1 MAERRSPN
9 SNPIQTGPSN
19 SGNSGNTNSNTSNT
33 STNNPPS
40 PIPTPPPTSAA
51 SSPQTS
57 QKSSKSSSIQ
67 KVQGSKFKNIK
78 KRFRSIRQNFNPISE
93 VIDYQVIGDFDFDG
107 SIPLYVDSK
116 EPEDDSIGL
125 TDDRNKAKYPQVKVN
140 VVKYDLSKIKI
151 TDNPDINFD
160 FVVSLK
166 DGLDGIPQL
175 WATKKFIKALEAEY
189 TKGRPFG
196 VNDIIEKKNIVV
208 VDIKPLKEKVEALRK
223 KELSINLNRNEI
235 KGQVE
240 VRKNLFVNSNYKVG
254 ADGSLEAIPTYEIE
268 ELIKYLSWVVSKPSS
283 NYDDRL
289 IPTNELGDFDGY
301 SKEEDIPEDS
311 PSEQTNTSTNENN
324 EPVSSPISL
333 YPPIGRKGT
342 TANET
347 VFKDGKYWEWDGEF
361 ESWIEDKGAI
371 GNSGKRP
378 KPKL

>member
-9 SNPIQTGPSN
+9 SNPIQPGS
-19 SGNSGNTNSNTSNT
+19 SNSGNTNSNTSNT
-33 STNNPPS
+33 STNNPLP
-40 PIPTPPPTSAA
+40 PISTPPPTPAT

-57 QKSSKSSSIQ
+57 QKSSKSSIIE
-67 KVQGSKFKNIK
+67 KLTGSTRNKQT
-78 KRFRSIRQNFNPISE
+78 KRFRSIRQSLNPITE
-93 VIDYQVIGDFDFDG
+93 EIDYQVIGDFDVNG

-116 EPEDDSIGL
+116 EPEIPSIGL
-125 TDDRNKAKYPQVKVN
+125 TNDRDKAKYPQVNVN

-166 DGLDGIPQL
+166 DGLEGIPQL
-175 WATKKFIKALEAEY
+175 WATEKFHKALKAEY
-189 TKGRPFG
+189 KKGRPFG

-208 VDIKPLKEKVEALRK
+208 VDIKPLKQKVEALRK

-240 VRKNLFVNSNYKVG
+240 VRKNVFVNSNYKVG

-268 ELIKYLSWVVSKPSS
+268 ELLKYLSWVVSKPSS

-301 SKEEDIPEDS
+301 SNEEDIPEDS

-324 EPVSSPISL
+324 EPVSSSPSSYI
-333 YPPIGRKGT
+333 PIGRKGT

-347 VFKDGKYWEWDGEF
+347 VFKDGKYWEWDGEL
-361 ESWIEDKGAI
+361 ESWILDTGAN
-371 GNSGKRP
+371 GNYGKRLLN
-378 KPKL
+378 KL

>member
-9 SNPIQTGPSN
+9 SNPIQPGS
-19 SGNSGNTNSNTSNT
+19 SNSGNTNSNTSNT
-33 STNNPPS
+33 STNNPLS
-40 PIPTPPPTSAA
+40 PIPTPPPSAA

-57 QKSSKSSSIQ
+57 QKSSKSSIIE
-67 KVQGSKFKNIK
+67 KLTGSTRNKQTN
-78 KRFRSIRQNFNPISE
+78 RFRSIRQSLNPISE
-93 VIDYQVIGDFDFDG
+93 VIDYQVIGDFDVNG

-116 EPEDDSIGL
+116 EPETPISIGL
-125 TDDRNKAKYPQVKVN
+125 TNDRDKAKYPQVNVN
-140 VVKYDLSKIKI
+140 VVKYDLSKIKT

-166 DGLDGIPQL
+166 DGLEGIPQL
-175 WATKKFIKALEAEY
+175 WATEKFLQALKAEY

-208 VDIKPLKEKVEALRK
+208 IDIKPLKQKVEALRK

-240 VRKNLFVNSNYKVG
+240 VRKNVFVNSNYKVG

-268 ELIKYLSWVVSKPSS
+268 ELLKYLSWVVSKPSS

-301 SKEEDIPEDS
+301 NPEEEIGEDQ
-311 PSEQTNTSTNENN
+311 PSEQTDTQTTDTGDTAQPPLNQ
-324 EPVSSPISL
+324 
-333 YPPIGRKGT
+333 YPPIGRAGIED
-342 TANET
+342 AET
-347 VFKDGKYWEWDGEF
+347 VLKDGDYWIWSAEDEEWSFDIDAFERIKYRG
-361 ESWIEDKGAI
+361 G
-371 GNSGKRP
+371 
-378 KPKL
+378 

>member
-57 QKSSKSSSIQ
+57 QKSSKSSIIQ
-67 KVQGSKFKNIK
+67 KLTGSKRKNR
-78 KRFRSIRQNFNPISE
+78 KRKFRSIRQNFNPISE
-93 VIDYQVIGDFDFDG
+93 EIDYQVIGDFDFDG
-107 SIPLYVDSK
+107 IIPLYVDSK

-125 TDDRNKAKYPQVKVN
+125 TNDPKRAKYPQVKISVD
-140 VVKYDLSKIKI
+140 KYDLSKIKT

-175 WATKKFIKALEAEY
+175 WTTDKFLTALKAEY

-240 VRKNLFVNSNYKVG
+240 VRKHLFVNSNYKVG

-268 ELIKYLSWVVSKPSS
+268 ELLKYLSWVVSKPSS

-301 SKEEDIPEDS
+301 SNEEDIPEDS

-324 EPVSSPISL
+324 EAVSSPISL

-347 VFKDGKYWEWDGEF
+347 VFRDGKYWEWDGEF
-361 ESWIEDKGAI
+361 ESWIEDTGAN
-371 GNSGKRP
+371 GNYGK
-378 KPKL
+378 KLLNKL

>member
-9 SNPIQTGPSN
+9 SNPIQTGTS
-19 SGNSGNTNSNTSNT
+19 NSGNTNSNTSNT
-33 STNNPPS
+33 STNNPLS
-40 PIPTPPPTSAA
+40 PIPTPPPSAA
-51 SSPQTS
+51 ASPQTS
-57 QKSSKSSSIQ
+57 QKSSKSSIIE
-67 KVQGSKFKNIK
+67 KLTGSTRNKK
-78 KRFRSIRQNFNPISE
+78 KRFRSIRQNLNPISE
-93 VIDYQVIGDFDFDG
+93 EIDYQVIGDFDVNG

-116 EPEDDSIGL
+116 EPETPISIGL
-125 TDDRNKAKYPQVKVN
+125 TNDPTKAKYPQVNVN
-140 VVKYDLSKIKI
+140 VVKYDLSKIQT

-175 WATKKFIKALEAEY
+175 WATDKFLKALEAEY
-189 TKGRPFG
+189 TKGKPFG

-240 VRKNLFVNSNYKVG
+240 VRKNVFVNSNYKVG

-268 ELIKYLSWVVSKPSS
+268 ELLKYLSWVVSKPSS

-324 EPVSSPISL
+324 EAVSSPISL

-347 VFKDGKYWEWDGEF
+347 VFRDGKYWEWDGEF
-361 ESWIEDKGAI
+361 ESWIEDTGAN
-371 GNSGKRP
+371 GNYGK
-378 KPKL
+378 KLLNKL

>member
-9 SNPIQTGPSN
+9 SNPIQPGS
-19 SGNSGNTNSNTSNT
+19 SNSGNTNSNTSNT
-33 STNNPPS
+33 STNNPLP
-40 PIPTPPPTSAA
+40 PISTPPPTPAT

-57 QKSSKSSSIQ
+57 QKSSK
-67 KVQGSKFKNIK
+67 K
-78 KRFRSIRQNFNPISE
+78 KRFRSIRQNFNPITE
-93 VIDYQVIGDFDFDG
+93 EIDYQVIGDFDVNG

-116 EPEDDSIGL
+116 EPEIPSIGL
-125 TDDRNKAKYPQVKVN
+125 TNDINKAKYPQVNVN
-140 VVKYDLSKIKI
+140 VVKYDLSKIKT

-175 WATKKFIKALEAEY
+175 WATKKFLKALDVEY

-208 VDIKPLKEKVEALRK
+208 VDIKPLKQKVEALRK

-240 VRKNLFVNSNYKVG
+240 VRKNVFVNSNYKVG

-268 ELIKYLSWVVSKPSS
+268 ELLKYLSWVVSKPSS

-324 EPVSSPISL
+324 EPASSPISL
-333 YPPIGRKGT
+333 YPPVGRKGT

-347 VFKDGKYWEWDGEF
+347 VFKDGKYWEWDGEL
-361 ESWIEDKGAI
+361 ESWILDTGA
-371 GNSGKRP
+371 NGKRR
-378 KPKL
+378 KKLLNKL

>member
-9 SNPIQTGPSN
+9 SNPIQPGS
-19 SGNSGNTNSNTSNT
+19 SNSGNTNSNTSNT
-33 STNNPPS
+33 STNNPLP
-40 PIPTPPPTSAA
+40 PISTPPPTPAT

-57 QKSSKSSSIQ
+57 QKSSKSSIIE
-67 KVQGSKFKNIK
+67 KLTGSTRNKK
-78 KRFRSIRQNFNPISE
+78 KRFRSIRQNVNPISE
-93 VIDYQVIGDFDFDG
+93 EIDYQVIGDFDVNG

-116 EPEDDSIGL
+116 EPETPISIGL
-125 TDDRNKAKYPQVKVN
+125 TNDPTKAKYPQVNVN

-166 DGLDGIPQL
+166 DGLEGIPQL
-175 WATKKFIKALEAEY
+175 WATEKFHKELKSEY

-208 VDIKPLKEKVEALRK
+208 VDIKPLKQKVEALRK

-240 VRKNLFVNSNYKVG
+240 VRKNVFVNSNYKVG

-268 ELIKYLSWVVSKPSS
+268 ELLKYLSWVVSKPSS

-324 EPVSSPISL
+324 EPVSSSPSSYI
-333 YPPIGRKGT
+333 PIGRKGT

-347 VFKDGKYWEWDGEF
+347 VFKDGKYWEWDGEL
-361 ESWIEDKGAI
+361 ESWILDTGANGKGR
-371 GNSGKRP
+371 K
-378 KPKL
+378 KLLNKL

>member
-9 SNPIQTGPSN
+9 SNPIQTGTS
-19 SGNSGNTNSNTSNT
+19 NSGNTNSNTSNT
-33 STNNPPS
+33 STNNPLS
-40 PIPTPPPTSAA
+40 PIPTPPPSAA
-51 SSPQTS
+51 ASPQTS
-57 QKSSKSSSIQ
+57 QKSSKSSIIQ
-67 KVQGSKFKNIK
+67 KLTGSKLKNRK
-78 KRFRSIRQNFNPISE
+78 RRFRSIRQNVNPISE
-93 VIDYQVIGDFDFDG
+93 EIDYQVIGDFDVNG

-116 EPEDDSIGL
+116 EPETPISIGL
-125 TDDRNKAKYPQVKVN
+125 TKHPTKAKYPQVKVN
-140 VVKYDLSKIKI
+140 VVKYDLSKIKL

-166 DGLDGIPQL
+166 DGLEGIPQL
-175 WATKKFIKALEAEY
+175 WATEKFHKELKSEY

-268 ELIKYLSWVVSKPSS
+268 ELLKYLSWVVSKPSS

-324 EPVSSPISL
+324 EPASSPISL

-347 VFKDGKYWEWDGEF
+347 VFRDGKYWEWDGEF
-361 ESWIEDKGAI
+361 ESWIEDTGAN
-371 GNSGKRP
+371 GNYGK
-378 KPKL
+378 KLLNKL

>member
-9 SNPIQTGPSN
+9 SNPIQTGTS
-19 SGNSGNTNSNTSNT
+19 NSGNTNSNTSNT

-57 QKSSKSSSIQ
+57 QKSSKSSIIQ
-67 KVQGSKFKNIK
+67 KLIGSNRKNR
-78 KRFRSIRQNFNPISE
+78 KRKFRSIRQNFNPISE
-93 VIDYQVIGDFDFDG
+93 EIDYQVIGDFDFDG

-125 TDDRNKAKYPQVKVN
+125 TNDYKRAKYRQVNKS
-140 VVKYDLSKIKI
+140 VVKYDLSKINSP
-151 TDNPDINFD
+151 DNLDINFD

-268 ELIKYLSWVVSKPSS
+268 ELLKYLSWVVSKPSS

-347 VFKDGKYWEWDGEF
+347 VFRDGKYWEWDGEF
-361 ESWIEDKGAI
+361 ESWIEDTGAN
-371 GNSGKRP
+371 GNYGK
-378 KPKL
+378 KLLNKL

>member
-9 SNPIQTGPSN
+9 SNPIQTGTS
-19 SGNSGNTNSNTSNT
+19 NSGNTNSNTSNT
-33 STNNPPS
+33 STNNPLS
-40 PIPTPPPTSAA
+40 PIPTPPPSAA
-51 SSPQTS
+51 ASPQTS
-57 QKSSKSSSIQ
+57 QKSSKSSIIE
-67 KVQGSKFKNIK
+67 KLTGSTRNKK
-78 KRFRSIRQNFNPISE
+78 KRFRSIRQNLNPISE
-93 VIDYQVIGDFDFDG
+93 EIDYQVIGDFDVNG

-116 EPEDDSIGL
+116 EPETPISIGL
-125 TDDRNKAKYPQVKVN
+125 TNDPTKAKYRQVNVN
-140 VVKYDLSKIKI
+140 VVKYDLSKIQT

-175 WATKKFIKALEAEY
+175 WATDKFLKALEAEY
-189 TKGRPFG
+189 TKGKPFG

-240 VRKNLFVNSNYKVG
+240 VRKHLFVNSNYKVG

-268 ELIKYLSWVVSKPSS
+268 ELLKYLSWVVSKPSS

-324 EPVSSPISL
+324 EAVSSPISL

-347 VFKDGKYWEWDGEF
+347 VFRDGKYWEWDGEF
-361 ESWIEDKGAI
+361 ESWIEDTGAN
-371 GNSGKRP
+371 GNYGK
-378 KPKL
+378 KLLNKL

>member
-9 SNPIQTGPSN
+9 SNPIQTGTS
-19 SGNSGNTNSNTSNT
+19 NSGNTNSNTSNT
-33 STNNPPS
+33 STNNPLS
-40 PIPTPPPTSAA
+40 PIPTPPPSAA
-51 SSPQTS
+51 ASPQTS
-57 QKSSKSSSIQ
+57 QKSSKSSIIE
-67 KVQGSKFKNIK
+67 KLTGSTRNKK
-78 KRFRSIRQNFNPISE
+78 KRFRSIRQNLNPISE
-93 VIDYQVIGDFDFDG
+93 EIDYQVIGDFDVNG

-116 EPEDDSIGL
+116 EPETPISIGL
-125 TDDRNKAKYPQVKVN
+125 TNDPTKAKYTQVNVN
-140 VVKYDLSKIKI
+140 VVKYDLSKIQT

-175 WATKKFIKALEAEY
+175 WATDKFLKALEAEY
-189 TKGRPFG
+189 TKGKPFG

-240 VRKNLFVNSNYKVG
+240 VRKNVFVNSNYKVG

-268 ELIKYLSWVVSKPSS
+268 ELLKYLSWVVSKPSS

-324 EPVSSPISL
+324 EAVSSPISL

-347 VFKDGKYWEWDGEF
+347 VFRDGKYWEWDGEF
-361 ESWIEDKGAI
+361 ESWIEDTGAN
-371 GNSGKRP
+371 GNYGK
-378 KPKL
+378 KLLNKL

>member
-9 SNPIQTGPSN
+9 SNPIQPGS
-19 SGNSGNTNSNTSNT
+19 SNSGNTNSNTSNT
-33 STNNPPS
+33 STNNPLP
-40 PIPTPPPTSAA
+40 PISTPPPTPAT

-57 QKSSKSSSIQ
+57 QKSSKSSIIE
-67 KVQGSKFKNIK
+67 KLTGSTRNKK
-78 KRFRSIRQNFNPISE
+78 KRFRSIRQNFNPITE
-93 VIDYQVIGDFDFDG
+93 EIDYQVIGDFDVNG

-116 EPEDDSIGL
+116 EPEIPSIGL
-125 TDDRNKAKYPQVKVN
+125 TNDINKAKYPQVNVN

-166 DGLDGIPQL
+166 DGLEGIPQL
-175 WATKKFIKALEAEY
+175 WATEKFHKELKSEY

-208 VDIKPLKEKVEALRK
+208 VDIKPLKQKVEALRK

-240 VRKNLFVNSNYKVG
+240 VRKNVFVNSNYKVG

-268 ELIKYLSWVVSKPSS
+268 ELLKYLSWVVSKPSS

-301 SKEEDIPEDS
+301 SNEEDIPEDS

-324 EPVSSPISL
+324 EPVSSSPSSYI
-333 YPPIGRKGT
+333 PIGRKGT

-347 VFKDGKYWEWDGEF
+347 VFKDGKYWEWDGEL
-361 ESWIEDKGAI
+361 ESWILDTGA
-371 GNSGKRP
+371 NGKRR
-378 KPKL
+378 KKLLNKL

>member
-9 SNPIQTGPSN
+9 SNPIQTGTS
-19 SGNSGNTNSNTSNT
+19 NSGNTNSNTSNT
-33 STNNPPS
+33 STNNPLS
-40 PIPTPPPTSAA
+40 PIPTPPPSAA
-51 SSPQTS
+51 ASPQTS
-57 QKSSKSSSIQ
+57 QKSSKSSIIE
-67 KVQGSKFKNIK
+67 KLTGSTRNKK
-78 KRFRSIRQNFNPISE
+78 KRFRSIRQNLNPISE
-93 VIDYQVIGDFDFDG
+93 EIDYQVIGDFDVNG

-116 EPEDDSIGL
+116 EPETPISIGL
-125 TDDRNKAKYPQVKVN
+125 TNDPTKAKYRQVNVN
-140 VVKYDLSKIKI
+140 VVKYDLSKIQT

-175 WATKKFIKALEAEY
+175 WATDKFLKALEAEY
-189 TKGRPFG
+189 TKGKPFG

-240 VRKNLFVNSNYKVG
+240 VRKNVFVNSNYKVG

-268 ELIKYLSWVVSKPSS
+268 ELLKYLSWVVSKPSS

-324 EPVSSPISL
+324 EAVSSPISL

-347 VFKDGKYWEWDGEF
+347 VFRDGKYWEWDGEF
-361 ESWIEDKGAI
+361 ESWIEDTGAN
-371 GNSGKRP
+371 GNYGK
-378 KPKL
+378 KLLNKL

>member
-9 SNPIQTGPSN
+9 SNPIQPGS
-19 SGNSGNTNSNTSNT
+19 SNSGNTNSNTSNT
-33 STNNPPS
+33 STNNPLP
-40 PIPTPPPTSAA
+40 PISTPPPTPAT

-57 QKSSKSSSIQ
+57 QKSSKSSIIE
-67 KVQGSKFKNIK
+67 KLTGSTRNKK
-78 KRFRSIRQNFNPISE
+78 KRFRSIRQNVNPISE
-93 VIDYQVIGDFDFDG
+93 EIDYQVIGDFDVNG

-116 EPEDDSIGL
+116 EPETPISIGL
-125 TDDRNKAKYPQVKVN
+125 TNDPTKAKYPQVNVN

-166 DGLDGIPQL
+166 DGLEGIPQL
-175 WATKKFIKALEAEY
+175 WATEKFHKELKSEY

-208 VDIKPLKEKVEALRK
+208 VDIKPLKQKVEALRK

-240 VRKNLFVNSNYKVG
+240 VRKNVFVNSNYKVG

-268 ELIKYLSWVVSKPSS
+268 ELLKYLSWVVSKPSS

-324 EPVSSPISL
+324 EPVSSSPSSYI
-333 YPPIGRKGT
+333 PIGRKGT

-347 VFKDGKYWEWDGEF
+347 VFKDGKYWEWDGEL
-361 ESWIEDKGAI
+361 ESWILDTGANGKGR
-371 GNSGKRP
+371 K
-378 KPKL
+378 KLLNQL

>member
-9 SNPIQTGPSN
+9 SNPIQTGTS
-19 SGNSGNTNSNTSNT
+19 NSGNTNSNTSNT
-33 STNNPPS
+33 STNNPLS
-40 PIPTPPPTSAA
+40 PIPTPPPSAA
-51 SSPQTS
+51 ASPQTS
-57 QKSSKSSSIQ
+57 QKSSKSSIIE
-67 KVQGSKFKNIK
+67 KLTGSTRNKK
-78 KRFRSIRQNFNPISE
+78 KRFRSIRQNVNPISE
-93 VIDYQVIGDFDFDG
+93 EIDYQVIGDFDVNG

-116 EPEDDSIGL
+116 EPETPISIGL
-125 TDDRNKAKYPQVKVN
+125 TKHPTKAKYPQVKVN
-140 VVKYDLSKIKI
+140 VVKYDLSKIKL

-175 WATKKFIKALEAEY
+175 WATEKFHKELKSEY

-208 VDIKPLKEKVEALRK
+208 VDIKPLKQKVEALRK

-254 ADGSLEAIPTYEIE
+254 ADGSLEATPTYEIE
-268 ELIKYLSWVVSKPSS
+268 ELLKYLSWVVSKPSS

-347 VFKDGKYWEWDGEF
+347 VFRDGKYWEWDGEF
-361 ESWIEDKGAI
+361 ESWIEDTGAN
-371 GNSGKRP
+371 GNYGK
-378 KPKL
+378 KLLNKL

>member
-9 SNPIQTGPSN
+9 SNPIQTGTS
-19 SGNSGNTNSNTSNT
+19 NSGNTNSNTSNT
-33 STNNPPS
+33 STNNPLS
-40 PIPTPPPTSAA
+40 PIPTPPPSAA
-51 SSPQTS
+51 ASPQTS
-57 QKSSKSSSIQ
+57 QKSSKSSIIE
-67 KVQGSKFKNIK
+67 KLTGSTRNKK
-78 KRFRSIRQNFNPISE
+78 KRFRSIRQNLNPISE
-93 VIDYQVIGDFDFDG
+93 EIDYQVIGDFDVNG

-116 EPEDDSIGL
+116 EPETPISIGL
-125 TDDRNKAKYPQVKVN
+125 TNDPTKAKYKQVNVN
-140 VVKYDLSKIKI
+140 VVKYDLSKIQT

-175 WATKKFIKALEAEY
+175 WATDKFLKALEAEY
-189 TKGRPFG
+189 TKGKPFG

-268 ELIKYLSWVVSKPSS
+268 ELLKYLSWVVSKPSS

-324 EPVSSPISL
+324 EAVSSPISL

-347 VFKDGKYWEWDGEF
+347 VFRDGKYWEWDGEF
-361 ESWIEDKGAI
+361 ESWIEDTGAN
-371 GNSGKRP
+371 GNYGK
-378 KPKL
+378 KLLNKL

>member
-9 SNPIQTGPSN
+9 SNPIQTGTS
-19 SGNSGNTNSNTSNT
+19 NSGNTNSNTSNT
-33 STNNPPS
+33 STNNPLS
-40 PIPTPPPTSAA
+40 PIPTPPPSAA
-51 SSPQTS
+51 ASPQTS
-57 QKSSKSSSIQ
+57 QKSSKSSIIE
-67 KVQGSKFKNIK
+67 KLTGSTRNKK
-78 KRFRSIRQNFNPISE
+78 KRFRSIRQNLNPISE
-93 VIDYQVIGDFDFDG
+93 EIDYQVIGDFDVNG

-116 EPEDDSIGL
+116 EPETPISIGL
-125 TDDRNKAKYPQVKVN
+125 TNDPTKAKYKQVNVN
-140 VVKYDLSKIKI
+140 VVKYDLSKIQT

-175 WATKKFIKALEAEY
+175 WATDKFLKALEAEY
-189 TKGRPFG
+189 TKGKPFG

-240 VRKNLFVNSNYKVG
+240 VRKNVFVNSNYKVG

-268 ELIKYLSWVVSKPSS
+268 ELLKYLSWVVSKPSS

-324 EPVSSPISL
+324 EAVSSPISL

-347 VFKDGKYWEWDGEF
+347 VFRDGKYWEWDGEF
-361 ESWIEDKGAI
+361 ESWIEDTGAN
-371 GNSGKRP
+371 GNYGK
-378 KPKL
+378 KLLNKL

>member
-9 SNPIQTGPSN
+9 SNPIQPGS
-19 SGNSGNTNSNTSNT
+19 SNSGNTNSNTSNT
-33 STNNPPS
+33 STNNPLP
-40 PIPTPPPTSAA
+40 PISTPPPTPAT

-57 QKSSKSSSIQ
+57 QKSSKSSIIE
-67 KVQGSKFKNIK
+67 KLTGSTRNKK
-78 KRFRSIRQNFNPISE
+78 KRFRSIRQNLNPISE
-93 VIDYQVIGDFDFDG
+93 EIDYQVIGDFDVNG

-116 EPEDDSIGL
+116 EPETPISIGL
-125 TDDRNKAKYPQVKVN
+125 TNDINKAKYPQVKVN
-140 VVKYDLSKIKI
+140 VVKYDLSKIKT

-175 WATKKFIKALEAEY
+175 WATKKFLKALEAEY

-208 VDIKPLKEKVEALRK
+208 VDIKPLKQKVEALRK

-240 VRKNLFVNSNYKVG
+240 VRKNVFVNSNYKVG

-268 ELIKYLSWVVSKPSS
+268 ELLKYLSWVVSKPSS

-324 EPVSSPISL
+324 EAVSSPISL

-361 ESWIEDKGAI
+361 ESWIEDTGAN
-371 GNSGKRP
+371 GNYGK
-378 KPKL
+378 KLLNKL